1 MTEEF
6 NQFEHALTIAENNLL
21 NVSPRP
27 SVGAV
32 IFKDNKVL
40 GEGVTD
46 KSPGNHAEINA
57 LEQCKNSSKSIKNA
71 TLFTTLEPCF
81 HKGQT
86 GPCVDKIIES
96 GITKIVVGEI
106 DPNPKVNGKS
116 IKKLLKNNI
125 EVVHVSN
132 PDQMQRSK
140 DLIEPFKHFINSGMP
155 YVTSK
160 IAISLDGKIATKNG
174 DSKWI
179 SSEQSRKIV
188 QNMRSLSDA
197 IIIGSN
203 TLHIDKPSLDAK
215 DIIQQPKYKVVLNSI
230 PKDPKRFETLKSK
243 SKVLVYCKKAPKKI
257 EIWDGIE
264 FIEVSTKKG
273 RLNLIEVL
281 KDLGQRGCVNILVEG
296 GGQLTG
302 SLIDLNLINKMR
314 LFISPMLIG
323 GVNSAHSV
331 GGEGIEFI
339 SQSKKLTNLKVTRI
353 ETDIMVTGIIKK
365 HV

>member
-6 NQFEHALTIAENNLL
+6 NQFEHALSIAENNLL

-27 SVGAV
+27 PVGAV
-32 IFKDNKVL
+32 IYKDGKVL
-40 GEGVTD
+40 GEGVTN

-57 LEQCKNSSKSIKNA
+57 LEQCKKTLVSLKNA

-81 HKGQT
+81 HKGET

-96 GITKIVVGEI
+96 GISKIIIGEI

-116 IKKLLKNNI
+116 IKKLEQNNI
-125 EVVHVSN
+125 KVAIVSSL
-132 PDQMQRSK
+132 DHKQRSK
-140 DLIEPFKHFINSGMP
+140 DLIEPFKHFIKTEMP

-160 IAISLDGKIATKNG
+160 IAISLDGKIATKSG

-179 SSEQSRKIV
+179 SSKKSREIV
-188 QNMRSLSDA
+188 QRMRSLSDA
-197 IIIGSN
+197 IIIGSK
-203 TLHIDKPSLDAK
+203 TLNIDKPSLSAK

-230 PKDPKRFETLKSK
+230 PINPKIFETLKSE
-243 SKVLVYCKKAPKKI
+243 SKVLVYCDKAPTNLKK
-257 EIWDGIE
+257 WDDIE
-264 FIEVSTKKG
+264 FVEVSSTKTK
-273 RLNLIEVL
+273 LNLTEIL
-281 KDLGQRGCVNILVEG
+281 KDLGRRDCVNILVEG

-302 SLIDLNLINKMR
+302 SLIDSNLINKMR

-339 SQSKKLTNLKVTRI
+339 SQSKKLTNLKVERV
-353 ETDIMVTGIIKK
+353 ETDIMITGIIKK
-365 HV
+365 YV

>member
-27 SVGAV
+27 PVGAV
-32 IFKDNKVL
+32 LFKNGKIL

-57 LEQCKNSSKSIKNA
+57 LEQCKKSLTSLKNT

-81 HKGQT
+81 HKGET
-86 GPCVDKIIES
+86 DPCVDKIIES
-96 GITKIVVGEI
+96 GISKIVIGEV

-116 IKKLLKNNI
+116 IKKLKQNNI
-125 EVVHVSN
+125 EVKYASS
-132 PDQMQRSK
+132 PDHKQRSK
-140 DLIEPFKHFINSGMP
+140 DLIEPFKHFIKTGMP

-160 IAISLDGKIATKNG
+160 IAISLDGKIATKSG

-179 SSEQSRKIV
+179 SSNKSREIV
-188 QNMRSLSDA
+188 QGMRSLSDA
-197 IIIGSN
+197 IIIGSK

-215 DIIQQPKYKVVLNSI
+215 GITQQPKYKVVLNTI
-230 PKDPKRFETLKSK
+230 PEDPEKFETLKSK
-243 SKVLVYCKKAPKKI
+243 SKILVYCKKAPKNLKG
-257 EIWDGIE
+257 WDGVE
-264 FIEVSTKKG
+264 FVEVSIMKTK
-273 RLNLIEVL
+273 LNLIEVL
-281 KDLGQRGCVNILVEG
+281 EDLGRRGCVNILVEG

-323 GVNSAHSV
+323 GVNSAHSI

-339 SQSKKLTNLKVTRI
+339 SQSKKLTNLKVLRI
-353 ETDIMVTGIIKK
+353 EADIMITGIIKK

>member
-1 MTEEF
+1 
-6 NQFEHALTIAENNLL
+6 
-21 NVSPRP
+21 
-27 SVGAV
+27 
-32 IFKDNKVL
+32 
-40 GEGVTD
+40 
-46 KSPGNHAEINA
+46 
-57 LEQCKNSSKSIKNA
+57 
-71 TLFTTLEPCF
+71 
-81 HKGQT
+81 
-86 GPCVDKIIES
+86 
-96 GITKIVVGEI
+96 
-106 DPNPKVNGKS
+106 
-116 IKKLLKNNI
+116 
-125 EVVHVSN
+125 
-132 PDQMQRSK
+132 
-140 DLIEPFKHFINSGMP
+140 
-155 YVTSK
+155 
-160 IAISLDGKIATKNG
+160 
-174 DSKWI
+174 
-179 SSEQSRKIV
+179 
-188 QNMRSLSDA
+188 MRSLSDA